1 MFNGEL
7 QLTFKKIKFEQ
18 MKNSITFLAIIAAL
32 GGFLFGYDTAIISGT
47 IGLVKT
53 QFDLSTVMEGWYVS
67 SALVGTILGVSVAGV
82 LSDRYGR
89 KNILIMSGIFFALS
103 AIGCALSGSFNG
115 LVVYRLFGGIGVG
128 IASMLSPLY
137 ISEIAPAKNRG
148 KLVALY
154 QLAITLGILVAYFAN
169 AYLLSL
175 STSESLVGAS
185 EMTSKIFVSEV
196 WRAMLG
202 SETIPAVIF
211 LLLLFTIPKS
221 PRWLTMK
228 GKKEQAKR
236 ILLRFVTEEEAN
248 TEIQN
253 VDDVLSKESSGIKAI
268 FSGPYK
274 LALIIGIS
282 LAVLSQIS
290 GINAIIYYGPKILE
304 EGGLQLGE
312 ALGGQVVIGI
322 VNVLFTFVALWKIDD
337 LGRKPLLT
345 YGVIGIM
352 ISLLI
357 VGLLFYLEVNN
368 TYLLMTFIL
377 TFIACFAFSFGPVLW
392 VLLSEIYPLKIRG
405 VAMSIATMA
414 VWVGTTFVGQMTPW
428 FLENLKPHG
437 TFWFFAA
444 CMIPAIYL
452 AIKILPETKGKTLEE
467 IENYWLTKKE

>member
-1 MFNGEL
+1 
-7 QLTFKKIKFEQ
+7 
-18 MKNSITFLAIIAAL
+18 MKNNVTFLAVIAAL

-47 IGLVKT
+47 IGFVKT
-53 QFDLSTVMEGWYVS
+53 QFELSTILEGWYVS
-67 SALVGTILGVSVAGV
+67 SALVGTILGVSIAGV
-82 LSDRYGR
+82 LSDKFGR
-89 KNILIMSGIFFALS
+89 KHILIMSGIFFALS
-103 AIGCALSGSFNG
+103 AIGCAVSGSFIS
-115 LVVYRLFGGIGVG
+115 LVIYRILGGIGVG

-137 ISEIAPAKNRG
+137 ISEIAPAEKRG
-148 KLVALY
+148 RLVALY
-154 QLAITLGILVAYFAN
+154 QLAITFGILVAYFAN

-175 STSESLVGAS
+175 STSDSLTA
-185 EMTSKIFVSEV
+185 TSGLTHKIFVDEV

-202 SETIPAVIF
+202 SETIPATLF

-228 GKKEQAKR
+228 GKREQAKN
-236 ILLRFVTEEEAN
+236 ILLRFVTKEEADI
-248 TEIQN
+248 EIQN
-253 VDDVLSKESSGIKAI
+253 VEDVLSKESGGIKAV
-268 FSGPYK
+268 FSGPFK
-274 LALIIGIS
+274 LAMIIGIS
-282 LAVLSQIS
+282 LALLSQVS

-345 YGVIGIM
+345 YGIIGIM
-352 ISLLI
+352 ISLLM
-357 VGLLFYLEVNN
+357 VGLLFYFEVNN

-377 TFIACFAFSFGPVLW
+377 TFIACFAFSFGPVVW

-405 VAMSIATMA
+405 AAMSVATMA

-444 CMIPAIYL
+444 CMIPAVYL
-452 AIKILPETKGKTLEE
+452 AIKVLPETKGKTLEE
-467 IENYWLTKKE
+467 IENYWLTKKG

>member
-392 VLLSEIYPLKIRG
+392 ALLSEIYPLKIRG

>member
-1 MFNGEL
+1 
-7 QLTFKKIKFEQ
+7 
-18 MKNSITFLAIIAAL
+18 MKNNVTVLALIAAL

-53 QFDLSTVMEGWYVS
+53 QFNLSTLMEGWYVS
-67 SALVGTILGVSVAGV
+67 SALIGTILGVSMAGI
-82 LSDRYGR
+82 LSDKYGR

-103 AIGCALSGSFNG
+103 AIGCAISGSFNG
-115 LVVYRLFGGIGVG
+115 LIIYRIFGGTGVG

-148 KLVALY
+148 RLVALY
-154 QLAITLGILVAYFAN
+154 QLAITLGILIAYFAN
-169 AYLLSL
+169 AYLLGISN
-175 STSESLVGAS
+175 SESLANTTGL
-185 EMTSKIFVSEV
+185 TNKIFVSEV

-202 SETIPAVIF
+202 SETLPAIIF
-211 LLLLFTIPKS
+211 LFLLFIIPKS

-228 GKKEQAKR
+228 GKKEQAKS
-236 ILLRFVTEEEAN
+236 ILLRFVGEQEAN
-248 TEIQN
+248 DEIQQ
-253 VDDVLSKESSGIKAI
+253 VETILSKESGGIKMV
-268 FSGPYK
+268 FSGPFK
-274 LALIIGIS
+274 LAMIIGIS

-322 VNVLFTFVALWKIDD
+322 VNVLFTFIALWKIDA
-337 LGRKPLLT
+337 LGRKPLLVF
-345 YGVIGIM
+345 GIIGIM
-352 ISLLI
+352 ISLII
-357 VGLLFYLEVNN
+357 VGLLFYFEVNN

-405 VAMSIATMA
+405 AAMSVATMA
-414 VWVGTTFVGQMTPW
+414 VWVGNTFVGQMTPW

-444 CMIPAIYL
+444 CMVPAIYL
-452 AIKILPETKGKTLEE
+452 AVKVLPETKGKTLEE
-467 IENYWLTKKE
+467 IEHYWLTKKE

>member
-1 MFNGEL
+1 
-7 QLTFKKIKFEQ
+7 
-18 MKNSITFLAIIAAL
+18 MKNNVTFLAIIAAL

-47 IGLVKT
+47 IGFVKS
-53 QFDLSTVMEGWYVS
+53 QFNLNVVMEGWYVS
-67 SALVGTILGVSVAGV
+67 SALVGTIAGVSVAGV

-89 KNILIMSGIFFALS
+89 KNILIMSGLFFALS
-103 AIGCALSGSFNG
+103 AIGCALSDSFNG
-115 LVVYRLFGGIGVG
+115 LVVYRLLGGTGVG
-128 IASMLSPLY
+128 VASMLSPLY

-148 KLVALY
+148 RLVALY

-169 AYLLSL
+169 AYLLGL
-175 STSESLVGAS
+175 SNSESLISSTG
-185 EMTSKIFVSEV
+185 MTNKIFVAEV

-211 LLLLFTIPKS
+211 LTLLFGIPKS

-236 ILLRFVTEEEAN
+236 ILLRFVTEEEAI

-253 VDDVLSKESSGIKAI
+253 VETVLSKESGGFKMV
-268 FSGPYK
+268 FSGPFR
-274 LALIIGIS
+274 LAMIIGIS
-282 LAVLSQIS
+282 LAVLSQVS

-322 VNVLFTFVALWKIDD
+322 VNVLFTFIALWKIDD

-352 ISLLI
+352 ISLII
-357 VGLLFYLEVNN
+357 VGFLFFFEVNN

-405 VAMSIATMA
+405 TAMSVATMA
-414 VWVGTTFVGQMTPW
+414 VWIGTTFVGQMTPW

-452 AIKILPETKGKTLEE
+452 AIKVMPETKGKTLEE
-467 IENYWLTKKE
+467 IENYWLTKEE

>member
-1 MFNGEL
+1 
-7 QLTFKKIKFEQ
+7 
-18 MKNSITFLAIIAAL
+18 MKNNVTFLAIIAAL

-47 IGLVKT
+47 IGFVKS
-53 QFDLSTVMEGWYVS
+53 QFNLNVVMEGWYVS
-67 SALVGTILGVSVAGV
+67 SALVGTIAGVSVAGV

-89 KNILIMSGIFFALS
+89 KNILIMSGLFFALS
-103 AIGCALSGSFNG
+103 AIGCALSDSFNG
-115 LVVYRLFGGIGVG
+115 LVVYRLLGGTGVG
-128 IASMLSPLY
+128 VASMLSPLY

-148 KLVALY
+148 RLVALY

-169 AYLLSL
+169 AYLLGL
-175 STSESLVGAS
+175 SNSESLISSTG
-185 EMTSKIFVSEV
+185 MTNKIFVAEV

-211 LLLLFTIPKS
+211 LTLLFGIPKS

-236 ILLRFVTEEEAN
+236 ILLRFVTEEEAI

-253 VDDVLSKESSGIKAI
+253 VETVLSKESGGFKMV
-268 FSGPYK
+268 FSGPFR
-274 LALIIGIS
+274 LAMIIGIS
-282 LAVLSQIS
+282 LAVLSQVS
-290 GINAIIYYGPKILE
+290 GINAITYYGPKILE

-322 VNVLFTFVALWKIDD
+322 VNVLFTFIALWKIDD

-352 ISLLI
+352 ISLII
-357 VGLLFYLEVNN
+357 VGFLFFFEVNN

-405 VAMSIATMA
+405 TAMSVATMA
-414 VWVGTTFVGQMTPW
+414 VWIGTTFVGQMTPW

-452 AIKILPETKGKTLEE
+452 AIKVMPETKGKTLEE
-467 IENYWLTKKE
+467 IENYWLTKEE

>member
-1 MFNGEL
+1 
-7 QLTFKKIKFEQ
+7 
-18 MKNSITFLAIIAAL
+18 MKNNATFLALIAAL

-47 IGLVKT
+47 IGLVKA
-53 QFDLSTVMEGWYVS
+53 QFGLNTVMEGWYVS
-67 SALVGTILGVSVAGV
+67 SALVGTILGVSVAGI
-82 LSDRYGR
+82 LSDSYGR
-89 KNILIMSGIFFALS
+89 KRILIMSGIFFALS

-115 LVVYRLFGGIGVG
+115 LVVYRLLGGMGVG
-128 IASMLSPLY
+128 VASMLSPLY

-148 KLVALY
+148 RLVALY

-169 AYLLSL
+169 AYLLGL
-175 STSESLVGAS
+175 SNSESMISSTG
-185 EMTSKIFVSEV
+185 MTKKIFVAEV

-211 LLLLFTIPKS
+211 LILLFVIPKS

-248 TEIQN
+248 TEILN
-253 VDDVLSKESSGIKAI
+253 VETVISKESGGFKMV
-268 FSGPYK
+268 FSGPFK
-274 LALIIGIS
+274 LAMIIGIS
-282 LAVLSQIS
+282 LAVLSQVS

-322 VNVLFTFVALWKIDD
+322 VNVLFTFIALWKIDD

-352 ISLLI
+352 VSLII
-357 VGLLFYLEVNN
+357 VGFLFFFEVNN

-405 VAMSIATMA
+405 AAMSVATMA
-414 VWVGTTFVGQMTPW
+414 VWIGTTFVGQMTPW

-452 AIKILPETKGKTLEE
+452 AIKVLPETKGKTLEE
-467 IENYWLTKKE
+467 IENYWLTKEK

>member
-1 MFNGEL
+1 
-7 QLTFKKIKFEQ
+7 
-18 MKNSITFLAIIAAL
+18 MKNNVTFLAVIAAL

-47 IGLVKT
+47 IGFVKT
-53 QFDLSTVMEGWYVS
+53 QFELNTVLEGWYVS
-67 SALVGTILGVSVAGV
+67 SALVGTILGVSVAGI
-82 LSDRYGR
+82 LSDKFGR

-103 AIGCALSGSFNG
+103 AIGCAVSGSFIS
-115 LVVYRLFGGIGVG
+115 LVIYRILGGIGVG

-137 ISEIAPAKNRG
+137 ISEIAPAKKRG
-148 KLVALY
+148 RLVALY
-154 QLAITLGILVAYFAN
+154 QLAITFGILVAYFAN

-175 STSESLVGAS
+175 STSESLAS
-185 EMTSKIFVSEV
+185 TSGMTQKIFVAEV

-202 SETIPAVIF
+202 SETIPATLF
-211 LLLLFTIPKS
+211 LLLLFSIPKS

-228 GKKEQAKR
+228 GKREQAKS
-236 ILLRFVTEEEAN
+236 ILLRFVTKEEADI
-248 TEIQN
+248 EIQN
-253 VDDVLSKESSGIKAI
+253 VEDVLSKESGGIKAV
-268 FSGPYK
+268 FSGPFK
-274 LALIIGIS
+274 LAMIIGIS
-282 LAVLSQIS
+282 LALLSQVS

-345 YGVIGIM
+345 YGIIGIM
-352 ISLLI
+352 ISLVV
-357 VGLLFYLEVNN
+357 VGLLFYFEVNN
-368 TYLLMTFIL
+368 TYILMTFIL
-377 TFIACFAFSFGPVLW
+377 TFIACFAFSFGPVVW

-405 VAMSIATMA
+405 AAMSVATMA

-444 CMIPAIYL
+444 CMIPAVYL
-452 AIKILPETKGKTLEE
+452 AVKVLPETKGKTLEE
-467 IENYWLTKKE
+467 IENYWLTKKG

>member
-1 MFNGEL
+1 
-7 QLTFKKIKFEQ
+7 
-18 MKNSITFLAIIAAL
+18 MKNNVTFLAIIAAL

-47 IGLVKT
+47 IGFVKS
-53 QFDLSTVMEGWYVS
+53 QFNLNVVMEGWYVS
-67 SALVGTILGVSVAGV
+67 SALVGTIAGVSVAGV

-89 KNILIMSGIFFALS
+89 KNILIMSGLFFALS
-103 AIGCALSGSFNG
+103 AIGCALSDSFNG
-115 LVVYRLFGGIGVG
+115 LVVYRLLGGTGVG
-128 IASMLSPLY
+128 VASMLSPLY

-148 KLVALY
+148 RLVALY

-169 AYLLSL
+169 AYLLGL
-175 STSESLVGAS
+175 SNSESLISSTG
-185 EMTSKIFVSEV
+185 MTNKIFVAEV

-211 LLLLFTIPKS
+211 LTLLFGIPKS

-236 ILLRFVTEEEAN
+236 ILLRFVTEEEAI

-253 VDDVLSKESSGIKAI
+253 VETVLSKESGGFKMV
-268 FSGPYK
+268 FSGPFK
-274 LALIIGIS
+274 LAMIIGIS
-282 LAVLSQIS
+282 LAVLSQVS

-322 VNVLFTFVALWKIDD
+322 VNVLFTFIALWKIDD

-352 ISLLI
+352 ISLII
-357 VGLLFYLEVNN
+357 VGFLFFFEVNN

-405 VAMSIATMA
+405 TAMSVATMA
-414 VWVGTTFVGQMTPW
+414 VWIGTTFVGQMTPW

-452 AIKILPETKGKTLEE
+452 AIKVMPETKGKTLEE
-467 IENYWLTKKE
+467 IENYWLTKEE

>member
-1 MFNGEL
+1 
-7 QLTFKKIKFEQ
+7 
-18 MKNSITFLAIIAAL
+18 MKNNVTFLAVIAAL

-47 IGLVKT
+47 IGFVKT
-53 QFDLSTVMEGWYVS
+53 QFELNTVLEGWYVS
-67 SALVGTILGVSVAGV
+67 SALVGTILGVSVAGI
-82 LSDRYGR
+82 LSDKFGR

-103 AIGCALSGSFNG
+103 AIGCAVSGSFIS
-115 LVVYRLFGGIGVG
+115 LVIYRILGGIGVG

-137 ISEIAPAKNRG
+137 ISEIAPAKKRG
-148 KLVALY
+148 RLVALY
-154 QLAITLGILVAYFAN
+154 QLAITFGILVAYFAN

-175 STSESLVGAS
+175 STSESLAS
-185 EMTSKIFVSEV
+185 TSGMTQKIFVAEV

-202 SETIPAVIF
+202 SETIPATLF
-211 LLLLFTIPKS
+211 LLLLFSIPKS

-228 GKKEQAKR
+228 GKREQAKS
-236 ILLRFVTEEEAN
+236 ILLRFVTKEEADI
-248 TEIQN
+248 EIQN
-253 VDDVLSKESSGIKAI
+253 VEDVLSKESGGIKAV
-268 FSGPYK
+268 FSGPFK
-274 LALIIGIS
+274 LAMIIGIS
-282 LAVLSQIS
+282 LALLSQVS

-345 YGVIGIM
+345 YGIIGIM
-352 ISLLI
+352 ISLLV
-357 VGLLFYLEVNN
+357 VGLLFYFEVNN
-368 TYLLMTFIL
+368 TYILMTFIL
-377 TFIACFAFSFGPVLW
+377 TFIACFAFSFGPVVW

-405 VAMSIATMA
+405 AAMSVATMA

-444 CMIPAIYL
+444 CMIPAVYL
-452 AIKILPETKGKTLEE
+452 AVKVLPETKGKTLEE
-467 IENYWLTKKE
+467 IENYWLTKKG

>member
-1 MFNGEL
+1 
-7 QLTFKKIKFEQ
+7 
-18 MKNSITFLAIIAAL
+18 MKNNVTFLAVIAAL

-47 IGLVKT
+47 IGFVKT
-53 QFDLSTVMEGWYVS
+53 QFELNTVLEGWYVS
-67 SALVGTILGVSVAGV
+67 SALVGTILGVSVAGI
-82 LSDRYGR
+82 LSDKFGR

-103 AIGCALSGSFNG
+103 AIGCAVSGSFVS
-115 LVVYRLFGGIGVG
+115 LVIYRILGGIGVG

-137 ISEIAPAKNRG
+137 ISEIAPAKKRG
-148 KLVALY
+148 RLVALY
-154 QLAITLGILVAYFAN
+154 QLAITFGILVAYFAN

-175 STSESLVGAS
+175 STSESLAS
-185 EMTSKIFVSEV
+185 TSGMTQKIFVAEV

-202 SETIPAVIF
+202 SETIPATLF
-211 LLLLFTIPKS
+211 LLLLFSIPKS

-228 GKKEQAKR
+228 GKREQAKS
-236 ILLRFVTEEEAN
+236 ILLRFVTKEEADI
-248 TEIQN
+248 EIQN
-253 VDDVLSKESSGIKAI
+253 VEDVLSKESGGIKAV
-268 FSGPYK
+268 FSGPFK
-274 LALIIGIS
+274 LAMIIGIS
-282 LAVLSQIS
+282 LALLSQVS

-345 YGVIGIM
+345 YGIIGIM
-352 ISLLI
+352 ISLLV
-357 VGLLFYLEVNN
+357 VGLLFYFEVNN
-368 TYLLMTFIL
+368 TYILMTFIL
-377 TFIACFAFSFGPVLW
+377 TFIACFAFSFGPVVW

-405 VAMSIATMA
+405 AAMSVATMA

-444 CMIPAIYL
+444 CMIPAVYL
-452 AIKILPETKGKTLEE
+452 AVKVLPETKGKTLEE
-467 IENYWLTKKE
+467 IENYWLTKKG

>member
-1 MFNGEL
+1 M
-7 QLTFKKIKFEQ
+7 KK
-18 MKNSITFLAIIAAL
+18 NVTFLALIAAL

-47 IGLVKT
+47 IGFVKT
-53 QFDLSTVMEGWYVS
+53 QFELSTVMEGWYVS
-67 SALVGTILGVSVAGV
+67 SALVGTILGVSIAGF
-82 LSDRYGR
+82 LSDSYGR
-89 KNILIMSGIFFALS
+89 KHILIMSGLFFALS

-115 LVVYRLFGGIGVG
+115 LVTYRLFGGIGVG

-154 QLAITLGILVAYFAN
+154 QLAITLGILIAYFAN
-169 AYLLSL
+169 AYLLAHSK
-175 STSESLVGAS
+175 SESLADSVGL
-185 EMTSKIFVSEV
+185 TNKVFVSEV

-211 LLLLFTIPKS
+211 LLLLLTIPKS

-228 GKKEQAKR
+228 GKKEQAKK
-236 ILLRFVTEEEAN
+236 ILLRFVTEEEAD

-253 VDDVLSKESSGIKAI
+253 VEDVLVKESGGIKAV
-268 FSGPYK
+268 FSGPFK
-274 LALIIGIS
+274 VAMIIGIS
-282 LAVLSQIS
+282 LALLSQIS

-345 YGVIGIM
+345 YGIIGIM
-352 ISLLI
+352 ISLII
-357 VGLLFYLEVNN
+357 VGLLFFYEVNN

-405 VAMSIATMA
+405 AAMSIATMA
-414 VWVGTTFVGQMTPW
+414 VWIGTTFVGQMTPW
-428 FLENLKPHG
+428 FLENLKPYG

-452 AIKILPETKGKTLEE
+452 AVKILPETKGKTLEE
-467 IENYWLTKKE
+467 IENYWLTKKSKS